1 MFTPPMEL
9 IPLRAP
15 KLDAIRARHP
25 QDSDCRSLPPQSR
38 PPNHSMSDDASRFGL
53 RLVGELSATC
63 SHRTHKRIERGIV
76 WQAVSRLRLTHSE
89 YAR

>member
-1 MFTPPMEL
+1 MFTPPIVL

-15 KLDAIRARHP
+15 KLDGIRARHP
-25 QDSDCRSLPPQSR
+25 QASDCGRLLPQSR

-53 RLVGELSATC
+53 RLVGELSETC
-63 SHRTHKRIERGIV
+63 SHRTQKRIGRGIV
-76 WQAVSRLRLTHSE
+76 WQVPYRVPLTHSE